1 MSKRTRVV
9 GATALMVLGGF
20 MVVTSFIGGAD
31 LKAAGVAETG
41 IDLGKIFIWGG
52 AAALLV
58 SAFLF
63 ISASAE

>member
-1 MSKRTRVV
+1 
-9 GATALMVLGGF
+9 MVLGGF

-31 LKAAGVAETG
+31 LKAAGMAETG

-52 AAALLV
+52 ASALIV